1 MSDQVEQ
8 ALVIVKLYNEF
19 SQHITIERAVSE
31 FLVNQL
37 GMVPGVDFTIVA
49 GFVDDPRLLPE
60 SELASSKQ
68 MWFLGKCIADAGP
81 YEGCGGD
88 ILTVAI
94 EIARAEMK
102 KPLTKQRA
110 SQLIDALKEQTAE
123 AASLAALAKKSQ
135 S

>member
-1 MSDQVEQ
+1 MEDRVEQ
-8 ALVIVKLYNEF
+8 SLVVIKLYGEF
-19 SQHITIERAVSE
+19 SYHHDVERWVRCVMCDSG
-31 FLVNQL
+31 LVEGQ
-37 GMVPGVDFTIVA
+37 DYDIVA

-68 MWFLGKCIADAGP
+68 TWFLGKCIQEAQNYGS
-81 YEGCGGD
+81 EG
-88 ILTVAI
+88 IAVTLAI
-94 EIARAEMK
+94 TREEMK